1 MACLNLRITKPVGG
15 SLTLQ
20 KCTPLSLSLGKPNPA
35 VLQVAQSGALRL
47 TVGEVCGVSGGTLVV
62 LAAEDGPLR
71 TKNGGYLLLNP
82 ATNPSES

>member
-1 MACLNLRITKPVGG
+1 MSCLDLQVAKPLSG

-35 VLQVAQSGALRL
+35 SLQVEQSGALRL
-47 TVGEVCGVSGGTLVV
+47 TVGEVCDASGGTLVV
-62 LAAEDGPLR
+62 LAAKDGPLR

-82 ATNPSES
+82 ATNPSEP

>member
-1 MACLNLRITKPVGG
+1 MSCLDLQITKPLGS

-20 KCTPLSLSLGKPNPA
+20 KCTLLGLSLGRPNPA

-62 LAAEDGPLR
+62 LAAQDGPLR

-82 ATNPSES
+82 ATNPPEP